1 MATIPRALYAYIE
14 KKLHEQPYEA
24 VAGAAMQLIER
35 REEALCI
42 KSPGSEPSGGHSGGV
57 SNRVQDG
64 VLRVIAAEESLDC
77 ANRWALVLTR
87 LGEIFDGK
95 QPKLPTGTDAMYALA
110 AAMTAYARNHRDE
123 TDRIA
128 NSIQYADRMPPDFSA
143 MLLKDYMYIEPGY
156 RERLMRI
163 PEFSR
168 WLSTKGRLLNGTV

>member
-1 MATIPRALYAYIE
+1 MAAIPRALYAYIE

-77 ANRWALVLTR
+77 ANRWALVLTK
-87 LGEIFDGK
+87 LNEIFEGK
-95 QPKLPTGTDAMYALA
+95 QEKELAELLYVQKMTAQEIAARWGVDRQTVRRLKDNYVIHAALLA
-110 AAMTAYARNHRDE
+110 AEHGLV
-123 TDRIA
+123 RI
-128 NSIQYADRMPPDFSA
+128 S
-143 MLLKDYMYIEPGY
+143 EY
-156 RERLMRI
+156 RE
-163 PEFSR
+163 
-168 WLSTKGRLLNGTV
+168 

>member
-1 MATIPRALYAYIE
+1 MIPRALYAYIE

-64 VLRVIAAEESLDC
+64 VLRVIAAEEALGC

-87 LGEIFDGK
+87 LGEIFEGK
-95 QPKLPTGTDAMYALA
+95 QEKELAELLYVQKLTAQEIATRWGVDRQTVRRLKDNYVIHATLLA
-110 AAMTAYARNHRDE
+110 AEHGLV
-123 TDRIA
+123 
-128 NSIQYADRMPPDFSA
+128 RMS
-143 MLLKDYMYIEPGY
+143 EY
-156 RERLMRI
+156 RE
-163 PEFSR
+163 
-168 WLSTKGRLLNGTV
+168 

>member
-1 MATIPRALYAYIE
+1 MAAIPRALYAYIE

-77 ANRWALVLTR
+77 ANRWALVLTK
-87 LGEIFDGK
+87 LNEIFEGEQEK
-95 QPKLPTGTDAMYALA
+95 ELAELLYVQKLTAQEIAARWGVDRQTVRRLKDNYVIHAALLA
-110 AAMTAYARNHRDE
+110 AEHGLV
-123 TDRIA
+123 RI
-128 NSIQYADRMPPDFSA
+128 S
-143 MLLKDYMYIEPGY
+143 EY
-156 RERLMRI
+156 R
-163 PEFSR
+163 
-168 WLSTKGRLLNGTV
+168 G

>member
-24 VAGAAMQLIER
+24 VAGAAQQLIER

-42 KSPGSEPSGGHSGGV
+42 KSPGSEPSVGHSGGV

-87 LGEIFDGK
+87 LGEIFDGRQEK
-95 QPKLPTGTDAMYALA
+95 ELAELLYVQKLTAQEIAKRWGVDRQTVRRLKDNYVIHAALLA
-110 AAMTAYARNHRDE
+110 AEHGLV
-123 TDRIA
+123 
-128 NSIQYADRMPPDFSA
+128 RMS
-143 MLLKDYMYIEPGY
+143 EY
-156 RERLMRI
+156 RE
-163 PEFSR
+163 
-168 WLSTKGRLLNGTV
+168 

>member
-1 MATIPRALYAYIE
+1 MAAIPRALYAYIE

-77 ANRWALVLTR
+77 ANRWALVLTK
-87 LGEIFDGK
+87 LNEIFEGK
-95 QPKLPTGTDAMYALA
+95 QEKELAELLYVQKLTAQEIAARWGVDRQTVRRLKDNYVIHAALLA
-110 AAMTAYARNHRDE
+110 AEHGLV
-123 TDRIA
+123 RI
-128 NSIQYADRMPPDFSA
+128 S
-143 MLLKDYMYIEPGY
+143 EY
-156 RERLMRI
+156 RE
-163 PEFSR
+163 
-168 WLSTKGRLLNGTV
+168 